1 MCCVGGWVG
10 MCTCIEYVTDTTEL
24 PWSPLPIQLY
34 IMQCIWTLP
43 ISALL
48 IDLLIDDGINSSPS
62 DVGYHTDEDAQED
75 SSASTKAGRVLQ
87 WLGQF

>member
-1 MCCVGGWVG
+1 

-34 IMQCIWTLP
+34 IMQYIWTLP
-43 ISALL
+43 ILALL

-62 DVGYHTDEDAQED
+62 DVGYRSDQDAQEG